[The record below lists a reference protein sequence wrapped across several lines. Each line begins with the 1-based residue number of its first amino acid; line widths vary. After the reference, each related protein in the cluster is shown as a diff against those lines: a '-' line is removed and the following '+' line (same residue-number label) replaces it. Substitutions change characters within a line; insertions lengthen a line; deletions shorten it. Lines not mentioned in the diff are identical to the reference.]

1 MMFMAFNRLEEL
13 AKVVAWLDSAR
24 WSKENQE
31 SLLWQS
37 STSASPSQEVLVHW
51 LTYITDIQRPWQD
64 VWKNGRSI
72 FREIVKSFYTT
83 NFQSKS
89 INDTERKVRDFL
101 DNFKTGRPK
110 VGKVRTFKYGDIE
123 YTPRYPDQHTFIERT
138 LTILADQYEKDFIK
152 FIGEN
157 IKRWK
162 QDPQGLYH
170 VAFDL
175 YLLTYSKLD
184 LNKTVESLKNKKRH
198 ETLYSEWDRFGY
210 KRLWAALRDYRKARN
225 YLELIRQGLCKA
237 FGQKEGSRLYKTW
250 TKESN
255 FAFNLLELPG
265 DVWNIKF
272 MQRVVKPL
280 TDNSGLQVKKSWGA
294 SYIAREIY
302 EKMATKLFYPEQ
314 LDVSFDLSA
323 KACENEDCDLC
334 PFSKYEL
341 RDMCLSNTSAA
352 GNKYCPILLG
362 TCQYR
367 MVCNPENCPV
377 VNDIG
382 KGLCTSSS

>member
-31 SLLWQS
+31 SLIWQS
-37 STSASPSQEVLVHW
+37 STSSSPSQEVLVHW

-64 VWKNGRSI
+64 VWKSGTSI
-72 FREIVKSFYTT
+72 FREIVKSFSTT
-83 NFQSKS
+83 NFQSKT
-89 INDTERKVRDFL
+89 INDTKRKVRDFL
-101 DNFKTGRPK
+101 DDFKTGRPK
-110 VGKVRTFKYGDIE
+110 AGKVRTFKYGNIK

-138 LTILADQYEKDFIK
+138 LIILADQYEKDFIK
-152 FIGEN
+152 FIGES
-157 IKRWK
+157 IKRWE
-162 QDPQGLYH
+162 QDHQGLYH

-184 LNKTVESLKNKKRH
+184 LNITVKSLNNKKRH
-198 ETLYSEWDRFGY
+198 ETLYSKWDRFGY

-225 YLELIRQGLCKA
+225 YLQLTRQGLCKA
-237 FGQKEGSRLYKTW
+237 FGQKEGNRLYKIW
-250 TKESN
+250 TKKSN

-265 DVWNIKF
+265 DVWNINF

-280 TDNSGLQVKKSWGA
+280 TDNLGLQIKKSWGA

-302 EKMATKLFYPEQ
+302 EKMTTKLFYPEQ
-314 LDVSFDLSA
+314 LDISFDLSA

-334 PFSKYEL
+334 PFGKHEL
-341 RDMCLSNTSAA
+341 RDLCLSDTSAA
-352 GNKYCPILLG
+352 RNKYCPILLG

-367 MVCNPENCPV
+367 MVCDPTNCPV
-377 VNDIG
+377 VNGIG